1 MAVSR
6 IIDNVYCLIS
16 EYADNFIKFT
26 SADAEKIHIMQK
38 YYHMSKLPNV
48 LGCFD
53 GTHISVRLPSKDKHL
68 FVNRKCFHSKM
79 FKGCVAPISN
89 SKS

>member
-6 IIDNVYCLIS
+6 IIDDVYCLIS

-38 YYHMSKLPNV
+38 YYQLSKFPNV

-53 GTHISVRLPSKDKHL
+53 GTHIAIRLPSKDKHL
-68 FVNRKCFHSKM
+68 FVNRKCFHFQNM

-89 SKS
+89 S

>member
-1 MAVSR
+1 MVVSR
-6 IIDNVYCLIS
+6 IIDDLCCIIS

-53 GTHISVRLPSKDKHL
+53 GTHISVRSPRINTCL
-68 FVNRKCFHSKM
+68 
-79 FKGCVAPISN
+79 
-89 SKS
+89 